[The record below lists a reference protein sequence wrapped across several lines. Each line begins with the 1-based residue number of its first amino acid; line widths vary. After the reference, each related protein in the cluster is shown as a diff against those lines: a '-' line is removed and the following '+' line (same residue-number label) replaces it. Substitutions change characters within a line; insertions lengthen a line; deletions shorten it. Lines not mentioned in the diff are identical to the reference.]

1 MTFPVIIQGRDKECG
16 ESAKKFIFTNE
27 ISGHCVIAINRY

>member
-1 MTFPVIIQGRDKECG
+1 MTFPVIIQGRDKEAG
-16 ESAKKFIFTNE
+16 GMVKRFIFTNE